1 MPTIIQEQK
10 RELRTR
16 VLAAVNEISPEARER
31 GSAQVCAQL
40 QEQELWMAAKSALL
54 FAPMPGELDIWPL
67 VTEAL
72 ARGCEVLLPR
82 FSAGSRD
89 YEACHITN
97 AQADVR
103 VGYFGIREPSAD
115 CARTK
120 LSAVDLI
127 LVPGV
132 AFDRQGHRLGRGKGY
147 YDRLLKT
154 VRGLKCGVGFDE
166 QLVEEIPVEA
176 HDVRL
181 DFVVTPSR
189 WMGRR
194 G

>member
-103 VGYFGIREPSAD
+103 VGYFGIREPNAD